1 MASSEYVTIIG
12 FIPFEIQ
19 EREVNGEIVR
29 DVTVRDAVSGDL
41 IKCTVWASFDDIEVY
56 QGDLV
61 AIEGKLSVREY
72 KGSKYFNLD
81 TKRLVNLGG
90 GSINMAPAAWE
101 EPKARKRGSKT
112 AY

>member
-1 MASSEYVTIIG
+1 MANSDYVTIIG
-12 FIPFEIQ
+12 FVPFDITT
-19 EREVNGEIVR
+19 REVNGEAVR

-41 IKCTVWASFDDIEVY
+41 IKCTVWSSFDDIEVY
-56 QGDLV
+56 KGDLV

-72 KGSKYFNLD
+72 KGNKYFNLD

-90 GSINMAPAAWE
+90 GSIDMTPAEE
-101 EPKARKRGSKT
+101 EPAPRKTRKSA